1 MSDEQNEFL
10 FTEIYVDTA
19 EIVPIKFSLRF
30 TFDIGMQVLFSRQFL
45 SLRFTCPG
53 GCPGRGVGNG
63 SDTPPVQREQSPQLP
78 RQCAAEGTLR
88 GIQGHRRQ
96 RSQKVKQHVRK
107 RQSQSSSCA
116 LLKVSAYVTKSYLS
130 V

>member
-1 MSDEQNEFL
+1 MSDEQNEIL
-10 FTEIYVDTA
+10 FTEVYVDTA

-63 SDTPPVQREQSPQLP
+63 SESPPVQM
-78 RQCAAEGTLR
+78 
-88 GIQGHRRQ
+88 
-96 RSQKVKQHVRK
+96 VKQHVRK

-116 LLKVSAYVTKSYLS
+116 LLKVSAYETRSYLS